1 MENIIKKKKEM
12 YLNIVDIVV
21 QLWERSPPGAIF
33 RQVYGSTK
41 ISVID

>member
-12 YLNIVDIVV
+12 YLNIVV
-21 QLWERSPPGAIF
+21 QLWERSTPGAIF